1 MAFSTNE
8 IQVTWSSANT
18 ISVAA
23 AGTANSDDITFSA
36 SAVYAEIMVKTDNSG
51 TPADGD
57 TLDVYLQKKSDPD
70 ADSTDDYE
78 TTGSF
83 LVQLDTYDSDP
94 AVRVISIP
102 VGFNGRIHV
111 ENNGASAMTVSAKVI
126 EKLSS

>member
-8 IQVTWSSANT
+8 IQVTWTSSNT
-18 ISVAA
+18 TSVSAS
-23 AGTANSDDITFSA
+23 GTANSDDISFSV
-36 SAVYAEIMVKTDNSG
+36 SAIYAEIMVKADNSG

-57 TLDVYLQKKSDPD
+57 TLDVYLQKKADPD
-70 ADSTDDYE
+70 ADSSDDYE
-78 TTGSF
+78 SIGSF
-83 LVQLDTYDSDP
+83 LVQLDTYDNDP

-102 VGFNGRIHV
+102 VGFNGRLHV